1 MHRMVTAPILT
12 YSSNDITRAQSRAGE
27 WTASFD
33 FDVEGITTATL
44 PNIASTNESLEDSSL
59 SLCNSTGAFCCNQ
72 QYSVTAITTSA
83 GAISERYAYTAY
95 GLPTILNASGTVISA
110 TTLTN
115 RYSYTGREWDA
126 TLGLHHFR
134 ARWMS
139 PTSGRFLGRDPSRYV
154 DGLSLY
160 RAYFAASLVDPF
172 GREIPVAP
180 MIPTAPPPVA
190 PPVVGGVCRLVA
202 TRVCA
207 PVAVAVT
214 SYQCGTF
221 VSTYTTVPV
230 CVKTVE
236 WVCSEEEYPQP
247 IPDPEPLPPRKPPRK
262 PNACDKTGWTE
273 CPSDL
278 LDANRVTAC
287 NACFPGFGRLEPGRP
302 EEPDYPSYRLM
313 DPPPQI
319 HYSCRQRGGKG
330 RGPGSIIC
338 GFCCVDIGGVPTMKE
353 GCLCSGAW

>member
-1 MHRMVTAPILT
+1 M
-12 YSSNDITRAQSRAGE
+12 
-27 WTASFD
+27 
-33 FDVEGITTATL
+33 ITTVAPSLAPKPSLAGNVARHEKAHSEFFFDSYSDFTTSSE
-44 PNIASTNESLEDSSL
+44 PTTKQMPTESYVASTNCTSD
-59 SLCNSTGAFCCNQ
+59 FCCNQ
-72 QYSVTAITTSA
+72 QYSVTAITTAA
-83 GAISERYAYTAY
+83 GAIAERYAYTAY
-95 GLPTILNASGTVISA
+95 GLPTILNASATIIASSAIS
-110 TTLTN
+110 N
-115 RYSYTGREWDA
+115 RYTYTGREWDA
-126 TLGLHHFR
+126 TLSLHHFR

-139 PTSGRFLGRDPSRYV
+139 PIAGRFLGRDPGRYV

-172 GREIPVAP
+172 GREIPVALL
-180 MIPTAPPPVA
+180 IPEAPPPVA

-221 VSTYTTVPV
+221 LSTYTTVPL
-230 CVKTVE
+230 CVKTYE

-247 IPDPEPLPPRKPPRK
+247 NPDPEPRPPRKPPRK
-262 PNACDKTGWTE
+262 PNACDKAGWTE

-278 LDANRVTAC
+278 LDTNRVTAC
-287 NACFPGFGRLEPGRP
+287 NACFPGYGRLEPGRA
-302 EEPDYPSYRLM
+302 EDPDYPSYRLM
-313 DPPPQI
+313 DPPRQI
-319 HYSCRQRGGKG
+319 HYSCKQRGGKG